1 MLESKSKKASIV
13 GYMGY
18 VPSSEGEA
26 GQETSNGI

>member
-1 MLESKSKKASIV
+1 MLDAKIKKASIV

-26 GQETSNGI
+26 GQESSNGI

>member
-1 MLESKSKKASIV
+1 MLEAKSKKASIV

-18 VPSSEGEA
+18 VPSSEGVQ